1 LGGTAAPVFR
11 KETVETSPDKEKRM
25 TTMYAEHAGPL
36 LRYLLGLTGGE
47 RYAAEDLLQETMLR
61 AWRRIDSLPAT
72 GGEVRRWLYTV
83 ARRLTID
90 AARHKQVRPQE
101 IQLIDLRGV
110 PTPDDTLG
118 AVLATSSIRR
128 ALARLTTSQRD
139 LLVELYVHGK
149 TIKQTAEMLGVPDGT
164 IKSRA
169 HYAVRAL
176 RQAAADTGDES
187 PARSAA

>member
-1 LGGTAAPVFR
+1 MNA
-11 KETVETSPDKEKRM
+11 
-25 TTMYAEHAGPL
+25 MYAEHAGPL
-36 LRYLLGLTGGE
+36 MRFLLGLTGGE

-61 AWRRIDSLPAT
+61 AWRRLDSLPPT
-72 GGEVRRWLYTV
+72 RGEVRRWLYTV

-90 AARHKQVRPQE
+90 AARRRRVRPQE
-101 IQLIDLRGV
+101 IQLVDLRGV
-110 PTPDDTLG
+110 PTADETLG
-118 AVLATSSIRR
+118 AVLAAVTMRR
-128 ALARLTTSQRD
+128 ALAGLSTSQRA

-176 RQAAADTGDES
+176 REAAADTGE
-187 PARSAA
+187 RSFVS